1 MKFINRLF
9 LIIAM
14 AFGVSL
20 YSCVEST
27 ELSENEMENIAL
39 RAWMELNRPDLLDNY
54 QPQGGYYVDLL
65 DEGHPDSLPVR
76 HNDAWVWFDV
86 TCRDLKGNVVLSRND
101 EIAQMQN
108 SYTSH
113 THYAPYFL
121 YCGVDNTSMP
131 EGTYM
136 SIRNK
141 LKIGNKEY
149 AARYGTKMRLYLPSS
164 IAGGDAGMSGDG
176 GYEGQY
182 SLDENRPMIIDV
194 QIWGHVNNPLAYED
208 QWVRSFATANGG
220 IAPVSKDEESKKSA
234 ALRRSYY
241 RVGAPTRAEEEQEAI
256 IYDNK
261 WRLAVDSIAG
271 LYINYKYTP
280 RQALVYDCL
289 GQDTLIYKDQTV
301 YNRGK
306 LYGQKSVAQLDKEIE
321 EVLIKRFGEGLNPAE
336 AEPTDSVTEVNV
348 WYITRKLDG
357 FIIDTNIPEVQKIVY
372 DDYVDNGD
380 EGDPL
385 EFKISDNLDDNSL
398 VDAWKYAIPQ
408 MKLGAWNAILTVSS
422 NAYGATGVSGSKTT
436 SSSSDYADYYNYY
449 NYYNSYYGNGYYNNY
464 YNGYYGG
471 YGGMMGGYGGYG
483 DYGYGYGGYGDY
495 YYNNYYNSYY
505 YNQMYNNSYYTDDT
519 TSTTTVTTEVQ
530 PYSPLL
536 WQVYLEPRE

>member
-1 MKFINRLF
+1 MKFTNRLF

-14 AFGVSL
+14 AFCSVSL
-20 YSCVEST
+20 YSCVKS
-27 ELSENEMENIAL
+27 SEMSSEEMENIAL
-39 RAWMELNRPDLLDNY
+39 QAWMEFNRPDLLENY
-54 QPQGGYYVDLL
+54 QPNGGYYVELL

-86 TCRDLKGNVVLSRND
+86 TCRDLKGNVVMTRDDAL
-101 EIAQMQN
+101 AQMQN

-121 YCGVDNTSMP
+121 YCGVDNTSML

-164 IAGGDAGMSGDG
+164 IAAGEGGMSGDG

-182 SLDENRPMIIDV
+182 SLDANRPMIVDI

-208 QWVRSFATANGG
+208 QWVKSFAVANGG
-220 IAPVSKDEESKKSA
+220 LAPEKSKDTSTESS
-234 ALRRSYY
+234 ALRRSSY
-241 RVGAPTRAEEEQEAI
+241 RKGIVTRADEEQEKQEEI
-256 IYDNK
+256 VYDNQ
-261 WRLAVDSIAG
+261 WHLAVDSIAG

-289 GQDTLIYKDQTV
+289 GNDTLIYKDQTL
-301 YNRGK
+301 YNKGK
-306 LYGQKSVAQLDKEIE
+306 LYGKKSMAQIDKEVE
-321 EVLIKRFGEGLNPAE
+321 EALIKRFGEGLDPAE
-336 AEPTDSVTEVNV
+336 AYPTDSTSMAKV

-357 FIIDTNIPEVQKIVY
+357 FIIDTNIPEIQKIVY
-372 DDYVDNGD
+372 DDYVDNGSKG
-380 EGDPL
+380 EAL
-385 EFKISDNLDDNSL
+385 EFKISDEFDDNSL

-436 SSSSDYADYYNYY
+436 SSSSSYADYYNYY
-449 NYYNSYYGNGYYNNY
+449 NYYNSYYGNSYYNNY
-464 YNGYYGG
+464 YGDYYGG
-471 YGGMMGGYGGYG
+471 
-483 DYGYGYGGYGDY
+483 YGYGYGGYGDY
-495 YYNNYYNSYY
+495 YGGYGYGDYYNNYYNSYY
-505 YNQMYNNSYYTDDT
+505 YNSMYNDSYYTD
-519 TSTTTVTTEVQ
+519 TTTTTTITTEVQ

-536 WQVYLEPRE
+536 WQVYLEPEEDE